1 MEDIFSVENISEKV
15 KETMRSRK
23 KVFLISSGILT
34 LSYFFRIDLGFF
46 GLVIFLIAF
55 ALAFYK
61 IVDLIT

>member
-1 MEDIFSVENISEKV
+1 MGDIFSTESISEKL

-23 KVFLISSGILT
+23 KVFLISSSILI
-34 LSYFFRIDLGFF
+34 LSYFLRIDLGFP

-61 IVDLIT
+61 VVDMIS